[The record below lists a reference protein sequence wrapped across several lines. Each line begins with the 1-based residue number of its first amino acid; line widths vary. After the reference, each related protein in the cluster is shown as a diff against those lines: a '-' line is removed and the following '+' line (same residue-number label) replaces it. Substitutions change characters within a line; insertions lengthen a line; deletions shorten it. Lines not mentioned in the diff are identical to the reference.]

1 MLLVFLLFKS
11 VSLNELLWFNTYFN
25 IFKWINETKH
35 FGQTNRPGLMAIW
48 PSIWILIYILL
59 LLLLILQLF
68 DSFLLIWS
76 TYASAFVYVNAFL
89 YVCVLCVWYLFVM
102 NYFNVSRFFSHYSL
116 AFIKN
121 LYLYIVCEFEYK

>member
-76 TYASAFVYVNAFL
+76 TYASAFVYVNALLCVCGIYSSWIILMWAVSFLIIHLHSLKIYTCIL
-89 YVCVLCVWYLFVM
+89 YV
-102 NYFNVSRFFSHYSL
+102 
-116 AFIKN
+116 N
-121 LYLYIVCEFEYK
+121 LNINKWK